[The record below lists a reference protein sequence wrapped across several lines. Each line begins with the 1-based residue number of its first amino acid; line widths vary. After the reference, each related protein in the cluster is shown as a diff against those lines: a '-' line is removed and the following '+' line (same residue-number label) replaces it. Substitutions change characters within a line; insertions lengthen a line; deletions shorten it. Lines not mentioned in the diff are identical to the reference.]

1 MLNYG
6 KRLARKS
13 REKPGIGQLAATLAD
28 DGDCI
33 AVDTGTT
40 TIELVRN
47 LNPKLTITI
56 MTNDFAIADLAEEI
70 LPNARVFSLGGV
82 MRRGYRYTSGSEVL
96 WGMERYRTDKA
107 FISANGFTVDDGFTS
122 EDPEQAQVKRFYVK
136 QARQTYALIDAT
148 KFGSVSFVKFADVTE
163 VSCIITDAMPSS
175 DVVSAIRARNDS
187 LVILVH

>member
-13 REKPGIGQLAATLAD
+13 REKQGIGQLAATLAD

-33 AVDTGTT
+33 AVDTGTA

-47 LNPKLTITI
+47 LNPKLAITI

-96 WGMERYRTDKA
+96 
-107 FISANGFTVDDGFTS
+107 
-122 EDPEQAQVKRFYVK
+122 
-136 QARQTYALIDAT
+136 
-148 KFGSVSFVKFADVTE
+148 
-163 VSCIITDAMPSS
+163 
-175 DVVSAIRARNDS
+175 
-187 LVILVH
+187 

>member
-13 REKPGIGQLAATLAD
+13 REKQGIGQLAATLAD

-47 LNPKLTITI
+47 LNPKLAITI

-122 EDPEQAQVKRFYVK
+122 EDPEQAQVKRSYVK
-136 QARQTYALIDAT
+136 QAR
-148 KFGSVSFVKFADVTE
+148 
-163 VSCIITDAMPSS
+163 
-175 DVVSAIRARNDS
+175 
-187 LVILVH
+187 

>member
-13 REKPGIGQLAATLAD
+13 REKQGIGQLAATLVD

-47 LNPKLTITI
+47 LNPKLAITI

-70 LPNARVFSLGGV
+70 LPNARVLFLGGV

-107 FISANGFTVDDGFTS
+107 FLGKWLYGRRRLHLRRPRAGLG
-122 EDPEQAQVKRFYVK
+122 QAFLRK
-136 QARQTYALIDAT
+136 A
-148 KFGSVSFVKFADVTE
+148 GSPDV
-163 VSCIITDAMPSS
+163 CA
-175 DVVSAIRARNDS
+175 
-187 LVILVH
+187 H

>member
-1 MLNYG
+1 M
-6 KRLARKS
+6 
-13 REKPGIGQLAATLAD
+13 D

-47 LNPKLTITI
+47 LNPKLAITI

-70 LPNARVFSLGGV
+70 LPNARVLFLGGV

-122 EDPEQAQVKRFYVK
+122 EDPEQA
-136 QARQTYALIDAT
+136 
-148 KFGSVSFVKFADVTE
+148 
-163 VSCIITDAMPSS
+163 
-175 DVVSAIRARNDS
+175 
-187 LVILVH
+187 

>member
-13 REKPGIGQLAATLAD
+13 REKQGIGQLAATLAD

-47 LNPKLTITI
+47 LNPKL
-56 MTNDFAIADLAEEI
+56 
-70 LPNARVFSLGGV
+70 
-82 MRRGYRYTSGSEVL
+82 RRGYRYTSGSEVL

-122 EDPEQAQVKRFYVK
+122 EDPEQA
-136 QARQTYALIDAT
+136 
-148 KFGSVSFVKFADVTE
+148 
-163 VSCIITDAMPSS
+163 
-175 DVVSAIRARNDS
+175 
-187 LVILVH
+187 